1 MSESNI
7 VQLLFGTNIFHC
19 QGKNYHVGEKR
30 NMTHVLFLQGHTRAH
45 SFSFFTRKKN
55 QEFSFSFSFS
65 FCCCCYFLPHFLS
78 CFDLSVFLSPS
89 KSLTFF
95 RKKFR
100 GQFSTQS
107 PPFRMQFAHST
118 KFLIP
123 LNIQNSYFDVHE
135 KLVLYTFLTRLIKWN
150 KVIMI
155 FHDFRQTKTSVFKCF
170 QRIRFSV
177 IFGRNTWI
185 KVTSSSE
192 F

>member
-1 MSESNI
+1 
-7 VQLLFGTNIFHC
+7 
-19 QGKNYHVGEKR
+19 
-30 NMTHVLFLQGHTRAH
+30 
-45 SFSFFTRKKN
+45 
-55 QEFSFSFSFS
+55 
-65 FCCCCYFLPHFLS
+65 
-78 CFDLSVFLSPS
+78 
-89 KSLTFF
+89 
-95 RKKFR
+95 
-100 GQFSTQS
+100 
-107 PPFRMQFAHST
+107 MQFAHST